1 MSFADHQIDRFRI
14 KRIGMMDLMM
24 MAHDEAV
31 IDVMFGVWPKA
42 SGMCSLIYCITVQQR
57 NKHY

>member
-31 IDVMFGVWPKA
+31 DVMFGVWPKA
-42 SGMCSLIYCITVQQR
+42 SGMCSLIY
-57 NKHY
+57 